1 MDLNA
6 DLGEGYPYD
15 EAILD
20 LVTSAS
26 IACGAHA
33 GDAATMRTT
42 ALAAAARVV
51 AVGAH
56 PSYPDRRN
64 FGRADMVLPADALVA
79 SLVAQICEMGE
90 AARAAGTRIVF
101 VKAHG
106 ALYNRSA
113 ADPAEAE
120 VFAEAV
126 RRAACTLGTGL
137 GVLCPPG
144 SQSERMCRQAGLRT
158 FAEVFADRAYRSDGT
173 LAPRGFPGAVLHDT
187 AEVAAQAVSLAVHGR
202 VATGTGEAIEVRADS
217 ICIHGDTPQALAVAR
232 AVRVELER
240 AGVELAPFLAPPPPA

>member
-6 DLGEGYPYD
+6 DLGEGYPHD

-33 GDAATMRTT
+33 GDPATMRIT
-42 ALAAAARVV
+42 ARAAAGRVV

-56 PSYPDRRN
+56 PSYPDREN
-64 FGRADMVLPADALVA
+64 FGRVEVALPADALVA

-90 AARAAGTRIVF
+90 AARSAGTQVVF

-120 VFAEAV
+120 VYAEAV
-126 RRAACTLGTGL
+126 RLAALALGTGL

-144 SQSERMCRQAGLRT
+144 SHAERRCRQAGLRT
-158 FAEVFADRAYRSDGT
+158 FAEVFADRAYQPDGSLLPRSV
-173 LAPRGFPGAVLHDT
+173 PGSVLRDP
-187 AEVAAQAVSLAVHGR
+187 ARVAAQAVSLARHGR
-202 VATGTGEAIEVRADS
+202 AATGGGEAVEVRGDS
-217 ICIHGDTPQALAVAR
+217 ICIHGDTPDALAVAR
-232 AVRVELER
+232 AVRLELER
-240 AGVELAPFLAPPPPA
+240 AGIELAPFLAPIA